1 MGSFASG
8 LPFVSFMKLSLCQ
21 VRNLK
26 THVISLKGPLSSSK
40 ADRMDMYDQSR
51 FLICFDFPYP
61 LYSPLIFP
69 PFPEKKKAT
78 AAMIVH
84 KAKNP
89 FLRDMSELPF
99 RFDDL

>member
-1 MGSFASG
+1 
-8 LPFVSFMKLSLCQ
+8 
-21 VRNLK
+21 
-26 THVISLKGPLSSSK
+26 
-40 ADRMDMYDQSR
+40 MDMYDQSR

-61 LYSPLIFP
+61 LCSPLIFP

-99 RFDDL
+99 RFDDLWKSSYGGDNFYLFQYITTTM